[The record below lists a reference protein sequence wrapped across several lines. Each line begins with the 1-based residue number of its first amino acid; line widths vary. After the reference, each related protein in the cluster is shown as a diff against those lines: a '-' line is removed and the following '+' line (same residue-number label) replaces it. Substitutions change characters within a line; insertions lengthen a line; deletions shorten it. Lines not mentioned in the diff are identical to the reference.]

1 MRYSS
6 LFIGVAILVGSAF
19 GAYAQTT
26 NTPQVGSTGGA
37 AFDDRCNGTD
47 LMIGYNISENKAL
60 SSLQAVCQPQ
70 NNGALVGAPYGL
82 RTWGKQ
88 AQGTVGEFAGTE
100 SLSCPPGQAI
110 FGLTIW
116 QNKFKD
122 IDSVAAVC
130 VPLSPNSGP
139 GAQLERTVTF
149 GQAFAEFAI
158 GCGLNGVG
166 VGIAGRS
173 GDVMNSLGL
182 KCSQL
187 VADVPPPTNILKV
200 IAAADVYDRPNP
212 GNVPPIYP
220 DGLDPAAPKNIVL
233 VYLLEVG
240 KDANVNWY
248 RVNWNGSPAQP
259 LWVYSGVAAND
270 QITFDAASLATA
282 TATVNGGH

>member
-1 MRYSS
+1 MRSSS
-6 LFIGVAILVGSAF
+6 LFIGLAILVGSAF
-19 GAYAQTT
+19 GACAQTT

-60 SSLQAVCQPQ
+60 SSLQAVCQAR

-82 RTWGKQ
+82 RAWGKQ
-88 AQGTVGEFAGTE
+88 AQGTAGEFAGTE

-149 GQAFAEFAI
+149 GQAFEESAI
-158 GCGLNGVG
+158 GCGLNGVA

-187 VADVPPPTNILKV
+187 IADVPPPTNIVKV
-200 IAAADVYDRPNP
+200 VAAADVYDHP
-212 GNVPPIYP
+212 GGSGQPTYP

-240 KDANVNWY
+240 KGDNVNWY

-282 TATVNGGH
+282 IATVNGGH